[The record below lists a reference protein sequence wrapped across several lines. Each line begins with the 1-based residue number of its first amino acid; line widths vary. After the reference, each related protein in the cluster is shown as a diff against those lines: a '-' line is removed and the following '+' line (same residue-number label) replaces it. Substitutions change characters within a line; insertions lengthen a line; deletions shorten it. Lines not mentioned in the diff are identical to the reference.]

1 MSACGTTLRRGAR
14 PGRKGGG
21 CARRPRQSRYPTYIA
36 RDQDGHASDGTFSP
50 CMRIRSSLFSP
61 KLNQTQLQ
69 ALQTVQ
75 NQQGKLIA
83 AISPVLPLLQGI
95 APHLEN
101 LRRDLSD
108 GLRDM
113 REGGVHRTAVAAVSG
128 APAGQ
133 SPHGALSQKST
144 PACPSDSTRRKK
156 RKLGDDKDTFRMSN
170 GSGPPKGVNLKSPDL
185 FAANL
190 TANDLSLPTPL
201 APPVVPSTSP
211 LRLKDA
217 HPMRNPYQ
225 TPRRPPLVD
234 LLKPNATPGSSR
246 SGLISTTQSGVSA
259 LLTHAESLGAST
271 HTSCTPRCP
280 PKDGSAALTL
290 PKPLMQGTP
299 KNADSLG
306 STTSTLSQSS
316 AARHGSM
323 RAGVGGSRTQS
334 KAAITHHPN
343 GRPTISSGAI
353 FATPARQGLQ
363 HKFTT
368 SVDPQL
374 TVAPSDSEMP
384 SMNKPLSI
392 KDIRT
397 LTATPAFVS
406 ARYISLLWPLISPH
420 PPSATKGSGSYRWTT
435 MTTMT
440 IS

>member
-299 KNADSLG
+299 KSLC
-306 STTSTLSQSS
+306 
-316 AARHGSM
+316 H
-323 RAGVGGSRTQS
+323 
-334 KAAITHHPN
+334 
-343 GRPTISSGAI
+343 
-353 FATPARQGLQ
+353 
-363 HKFTT
+363 
-368 SVDPQL
+368 
-374 TVAPSDSEMP
+374 
-384 SMNKPLSI
+384 
-392 KDIRT
+392 
-397 LTATPAFVS
+397 
-406 ARYISLLWPLISPH
+406 
-420 PPSATKGSGSYRWTT
+420 
-435 MTTMT
+435 
-440 IS
+440 